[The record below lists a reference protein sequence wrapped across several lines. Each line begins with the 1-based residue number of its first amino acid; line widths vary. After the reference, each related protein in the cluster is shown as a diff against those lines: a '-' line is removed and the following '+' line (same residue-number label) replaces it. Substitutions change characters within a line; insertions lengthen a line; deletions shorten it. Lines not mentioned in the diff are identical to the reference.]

1 MISVAIS
8 IIIGTYCIRREHIHY
23 RIIKDRIKEYEKNN
37 K

>member
-1 MISVAIS
+1 MQRDLDN
-8 IIIGTYCIRREHIHY
+8 IIGTYCIRREYIRY